1 VIIIKG
7 FAVLLMVGMFLVIS
21 NGTVNAK
28 TETINEADTELCETV
43 KMALISSNTEP
54 VDKAIAEIHKN
65 DKNAPEGGLSWAPWE
80 TEILRIKQVYGI
92 GGLYEITLKVFPYQ
106 GAHNGYGEDEVVIN
120 TRGELI
126 SYKQLKPYH
135 Y

>member
-1 VIIIKG
+1 
-7 FAVLLMVGMFLVIS
+7 
-21 NGTVNAK
+21 
-28 TETINEADTELCETV
+28 
-43 KMALISSNTEP
+43 
-54 VDKAIAEIHKN
+54 
-65 DKNAPEGGLSWAPWE
+65 
-80 TEILRIKQVYGI
+80 
-92 GGLYEITLKVFPYQ
+92 VFPYQ